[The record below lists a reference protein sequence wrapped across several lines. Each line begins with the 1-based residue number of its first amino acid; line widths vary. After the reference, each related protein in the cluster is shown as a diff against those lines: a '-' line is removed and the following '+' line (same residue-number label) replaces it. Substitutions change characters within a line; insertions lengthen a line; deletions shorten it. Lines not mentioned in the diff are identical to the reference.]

1 MMYFARWKV
10 ALIAATCLLG
20 IVFALPNLFS
30 EKTLAGL
37 PSWVPSHRLSLGL
50 DLQGGSHLLLE
61 VETEALVRERLENLV
76 DAVRQSL
83 RKDQIGY
90 IGLGFT
96 GRQVNLKLRDLAQSD
111 KARESLRA
119 LAVPIAGVGAKLGGI
134 LGGGGPDIE
143 VTSSP
148 DGTFALKLTEAG
160 VLESRRKA
168 IQQSIEIVRRRIDET
183 GVREP
188 TIQQQGAERILVQ
201 LPGLDNPE
209 RIKQL
214 LGKTAKM
221 VFRLVDATATVEDAK
236 AGRLPP
242 GSDLVDSTELDGA
255 GRPLQFV
262 VRKQVMV
269 SGENL
274 VDAHATVDQ
283 RNNEAVVSFRF
294 DSVGAK
300 RFGEVTQQNVGRP
313 FAIILDDKVISAPVI
328 REAILGGS
336 GQISGRFTV
345 QTANDLALLLRAG
358 ALPAPLKIIEERTV
372 GPELGSDSIRA
383 GTIASIVAV
392 AAVVIFMFLSY
403 GPFAATANIALLA
416 NMVLL
421 AAAMTL
427 LQATLTLPGIAGIV
441 LTVGMAVDAN
451 VLIFE
456 RIREELRSGKTP
468 FNAVEAGYT
477 RAFVTILDSN
487 LTTIIAAIL
496 LYQFGSGPVRG
507 FAVTLTIGIMASM
520 FTAITMSRY
529 LLVSWLRWA
538 RPAKIVI

>member
-1 MMYFARWKV
+1 MIYFAQWKV
-10 ALIAATCLLG
+10 WLIAAVIVLG
-20 IVFALPNLFS
+20 VVFALPNAFPAKSL
-30 EKTLAGL
+30 EGL
-37 PSWVPSHRLSLGL
+37 PNWVPSRQLNLGL

-76 DAVRQSL
+76 DAVRQTL
-83 RKDQIGY
+83 RRDQIGY
-90 IGLGFT
+90 TGLGAA
-96 GRQVNLKLRDLAQSD
+96 GRQVTLKLRDLPQLD
-111 KARESLRA
+111 KARDLLRG
-119 LAVPIAGVGAKLGGI
+119 LATPIAGVGAQLGAI

-143 VTSSP
+143 VETAP
-148 DGTFALKLTEAG
+148 DGTITLKLTEAA
-160 VLESRRKA
+160 VLEARRKA

-201 LPGLDNPE
+201 LPGLDDPD
-209 RIKQL
+209 RVKRL
-214 LGKTAKM
+214 LGRTAKM
-221 VFRLVDATATVEDAK
+221 VFRLVDATVSVEEAR

-242 GSDLVDSTELDGA
+242 GSDLLDSTENDSA
-255 GRPLQFV
+255 GRPLQYV

-269 SGENL
+269 SGESL
-274 VDAHATVDQ
+274 VDAQPSFDQ
-283 RNNEAVVSFRF
+283 RTNEPVVSFRF

-313 FAIILDDKVISAPVI
+313 FAIVLDGKVISAPVI
-328 REAILGGS
+328 REPILGGS

-345 QTANDLALLLRAG
+345 QGANDLAVLLRAG

-383 GTIASIVAV
+383 GTIAAFVAV
-392 AAVVIFMFLSY
+392 IAVIAFMFLSY
-403 GPFAATANIALLA
+403 GPFAATANIALA
-416 NMVLL
+416 VNMVLL

-456 RIREELRSGKTP
+456 RIREEVRAGKTP
-468 FNAVEAGYT
+468 FNAVEAGYK

-487 LTTIIAAIL
+487 LTTVIAAIL

-507 FAVTLTIGIMASM
+507 FAVTLTIGIIASM
-520 FTAITMSRY
+520 FTAITLSR
-529 LLVSWLRWA
+529 LMLVSWMRWA
-538 RPAKIVI
+538 RPTTIAI